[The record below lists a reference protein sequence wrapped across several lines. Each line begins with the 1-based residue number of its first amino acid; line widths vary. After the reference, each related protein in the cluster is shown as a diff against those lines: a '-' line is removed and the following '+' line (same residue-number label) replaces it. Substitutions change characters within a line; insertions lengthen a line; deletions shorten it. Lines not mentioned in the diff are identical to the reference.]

1 MQAYERP
8 GWFTPQGY
16 APVPQ
21 YDWYGAYGTPKNKD
35 KRYLELLKGDY
46 TFKFSKHHH
55 VIGAEC
61 LACREHVVMFNMS
74 YFSKIYLTGPDAQ
87 KAANWLFTADTT
99 GPLGQIVYSCILNKQ
114 GGIEGDC
121 LVVPI
126 TTGCGTQ
133 SDPIF
138 KVSYYILSNYS
149 FSKSLEPTQYN
160 LQLTFFVKLCLFLT
174 KQRKLTNKKGGL

>member
-138 KVSYYILSNYS
+138 KVSYYI
-149 FSKSLEPTQYN
+149 
-160 LQLTFFVKLCLFLT
+160 V
-174 KQRKLTNKKGGL
+174 